1 MAYLII
7 RIRGQPDLRPE
18 VRTTLRLLRLDRIY
32 VATVYPESL
41 PGIKGMLRTAQ
52 SAITW
57 GEVEADVLADLIQ
70 RRGRL
75 IGERPVTD
83 EWVKEKLKLSGIREL
98 AEKVAKDEIK
108 YYELESYGLK
118 PFFRLH
124 PPSGGFK
131 RSVKKLYPE
140 GELGYRGKDINQLV
154 QRMF

>member
-7 RIRGQPDLRPE
+7 RIRGEPDLRPE
-18 VRTTLRLLRLDRIY
+18 VRTTLRLLRLHRIY
-32 VATVYPESL
+32 VASVYPDNL
-41 PGIKGMLRTAQ
+41 PGIVGMLRTAQ
-52 SAITW
+52 TAITW
-57 GEVEADVLADLIQ
+57 GEVDPVVLAQLIQ

-75 IGERPVTD
+75 VGERPITD
-83 EWVKEKLKLSGIREL
+83 EWVKERLKLSGIMEL
-98 AEKVAKDEIK
+98 AERIAKNELK
-108 YYELESYGLK
+108 YYELDKYGVK

-140 GELGYRGKDINQLV
+140 GELGYRGKEINELV

>member
-18 VRTTLRLLRLDRIY
+18 ARTTLRLLRLDRIY
-32 VATVYPESL
+32 VATVYPDNL
-41 PGIKGMLRTAQ
+41 PGIQGMLRTAQ

-57 GEVEADVLADLIQ
+57 GEVDVYTLASLIQ

-75 IGERPVTD
+75 IGERPITD
-83 EWVKEKLKLSGIREL
+83 EWVKERLKMGGVGEL
-98 AEKVAKDEIK
+98 AERVAKNEVK
-108 YYELESYGLK
+108 YYELESYGVK

-131 RSVKKLYPE
+131 RSIKRLYPD
-140 GELGYRGKDINQLV
+140 GELGYRGKDINELA